1 MISLILLNKEY
12 GMKIKF
18 VFLNLLL
25 ISSVCFANISIRTI
39 RDTPIYDRH
48 GEIGEYVKQNT
59 VISASGIAYGNFK
72 LNKYL
77 IIIKEMEKY
86 ISAEDVVLATANDFI
101 PFDMVSKIDDC
112 YMPAYYFTAMKKN
125 DIKIIEKKFT
135 NSIQRTKENPDIY
148 DSDWKKHVVYYDG
161 YSSITQIA
169 LDLRSFYSSQT
180 WLFNK
185 IEKDGEYYKIKAI
198 CYGWDKNEDIG
209 LEIPPIENN
218 EYTIFLRFDGDYFSI
233 YLNNKNTLIQTFV
246 RTDSQTNDEYQK
258 FIKHGSC
265 NLSRVTWP
273 RHADGT
279 CDYETTVRLQS
290 GKRYRASDNLRLR
303 ASGSTAGKPVVTIG
317 KGTQVKVLSIG
328 TEQTIDGIT
337 SNWVQVEV
345 QAGAK
350 DRDGKPITAGTVGWC
365 FGGYLQ

>member
-1 MISLILLNKEY
+1 
-12 GMKIKF
+12 MKIKF

-135 NSIQRTKENPDIY
+135 NSIQRTKENPDI
-148 DSDWKKHVVYYDG
+148 
-161 YSSITQIA
+161 
-169 LDLRSFYSSQT
+169 
-180 WLFNK
+180 
-185 IEKDGEYYKIKAI
+185 
-198 CYGWDKNEDIG
+198 
-209 LEIPPIENN
+209 
-218 EYTIFLRFDGDYFSI
+218 
-233 YLNNKNTLIQTFV
+233 
-246 RTDSQTNDEYQK
+246 
-258 FIKHGSC
+258 
-265 NLSRVTWP
+265 
-273 RHADGT
+273 
-279 CDYETTVRLQS
+279 
-290 GKRYRASDNLRLR
+290 
-303 ASGSTAGKPVVTIG
+303 
-317 KGTQVKVLSIG
+317 
-328 TEQTIDGIT
+328 
-337 SNWVQVEV
+337 
-345 QAGAK
+345 
-350 DRDGKPITAGTVGWC
+350 
-365 FGGYLQ
+365 